1 MPDIIIINKWH
12 LISDNGVLKLETLLQ
27 WWSEKNDGAGSRLIL
42 ICDTLHSWRWA
53 QDVSR
58 QQNFIALQTCKLTKI
73 QDVEFGSQAGVGA
86 FTDDWVSYNMDEE
99 LSQPWSD
106 KERNIRA
113 VYKVSRSWTDFKFHL
128 PTSEDI
134 EEHWNNNF
142 PRFTKPLVKCVNF
155 LQAGDMCCCCEGV
168 RNCVKR
174 KRMQWLPPKVT
185 DTGHGF
191 KLVRS

>member
-1 MPDIIIINKWH
+1 MFAG
-12 LISDNGVLKLETLLQ
+12 NGSMKIDTLLE
-27 WWSEKNDGAGSRLIL
+27 WWSEKNNSSGSRLIL
-42 ICDTLHSWRWA
+42 VCDTVHSWRWA
-53 QDVSR
+53 QEVAKVEHYV
-58 QQNFIALQTCKLTKI
+58 ALQTCKVI
-73 QDVEFGSQAGVGA
+73 RMPDVEFGSEATVGV
-86 FTDDWVSYNMDEE
+86 FTDDWVSFNMNEE
-99 LSQPWSD
+99 LDTPWGD
-106 KERNIRA
+106 KERNIKA
-113 VYKVSRSWTDFKFHL
+113 IYKVSKTWTDFKFHL

-155 LQAGDMCCCCEGV
+155 LQAGNVCCCCEGV

-174 KRMQWLPPKVT
+174 KRMQWLPPKVA